1 MNVILSIKPEFVEKI
16 FSGEKQYEY
25 RKILFKQKVDT
36 VYIYASRPISKIVG
50 EFKIDE
56 ILCDTPGNI
65 WKETRCQSGVTRK
78 FFDKYYK
85 GREKAVALKIKECKE
100 YKEAINPD
108 SLIPNF
114 KVPQSFIY
122 IEDKITPQIQGK
134 VLIASPPIS
143 GRDARSLLNG
153 IVRFRRPLALLQ
165 CHL

>member
-50 EFKIDE
+50 EFKIEE
-56 ILCDTPGNI
+56 IICDSPENI
-65 WKETRCQSGVTRK
+65 WKQTKRQSGVSKK

-85 GREKAVALKIKECKE
+85 GKDKAVALKIKECKE
-100 YKEAINPD
+100 YEDGINPD
-108 SLIPNF
+108 TLVPNF

-122 IEDKITPQIQGK
+122 VE
-134 VLIASPPIS
+134 
-143 GRDARSLLNG
+143 
-153 IVRFRRPLALLQ
+153 
-165 CHL
+165 

>member
-25 RKILFKQKVDT
+25 RKVLFKQKVDT
-36 VYIYASRPISKIVG
+36 VYIYASRPVSRIVG

-56 ILCDTPGNI
+56 ILCDTPENI
-65 WKETRCQSGVTRK
+65 WKKTKRQSGVTQN

-100 YKEAINPD
+100 YKEAINPE

-122 IEDKITPQIQGK
+122 AEEKITHQTK
-134 VLIASPPIS
+134 
-143 GRDARSLLNG
+143 
-153 IVRFRRPLALLQ
+153 
-165 CHL
+165 